1 MDPHVLD
8 LGTHIGP
15 TLVRRQFLDAHPH
28 VGDALE
34 RAHARIVVFEPDDH
48 DLAFFPAVQRALDVA
63 VPAVPADI
71 LPLFVALVVLPDLVA
86 ACGYDFSRTHAPVP
100 PLACPRGDVLGYI
113 ALGEGGGLF
122 FAADGRRGTP
132 TPEAV
137 LAVLAR
143 AASRR

>member
-15 TLVRRQFLDAHPH
+15 TLVRRQFLDAHPR

-34 RAHARIVVFEPDDH
+34 QAHARIVVFEPDDRGA
-48 DLAFFPAVQRALDVA
+48 AFFPAVQRALDVA
-63 VPAVPADI
+63 RTAVPADI
-71 LPLFVALVVLPDLVA
+71 VPLFVALVVLPDLVA
-86 ACGYDFSRTHAPVP
+86 ACGFDFSRNHATLPA
-100 PLACPRGDVLGYI
+100 LACPRGAFLGYI

-122 FAADGRRGTP
+122 FAADGRLGTP
-132 TPEAV
+132 TPDAV

-143 AASRR
+143 ASGAP

>member
-15 TLVRRQFLDAHPH
+15 TLVRRQFLDAHPR

-34 RAHARIVVFEPDDH
+34 RDHARIVVFEPDDRMA
-48 DLAFFPAVQRALDVA
+48 AFFPAVQRALDVA
-63 VPAVPADI
+63 LPAVPADI

-100 PLACPRGDVLGYI
+100 PLVCPRGAFLGYI
-113 ALGEGGGLF
+113 AIGEGGGLF

-132 TPEAV
+132 TPDAV

-143 AASRR
+143 AAGRP